1 MNRVHLTARGERVV
15 ASLMALAVFAVFIG
29 AHGLVALVCGPEVI

>member
-1 MNRVHLTARGERVV
+1 MNRIRLTTRGERVV
-15 ASLMALAVFAVFIG
+15 AALMAIALFAVFIG